1 MFKKIISIAL
11 NLLKIS
17 FKDKSSILWL
27 FVMPIIWTTLLGAV
41 SGFGGGG
48 SSKVPV
54 AIINS
59 DKGAY
64 GKIYEEIIKDENEL
78 EVILYSEEKLDEVI
92 NMVKDTKIS
101 VLIYI
106 PEKFSES
113 ILENDEITITIYKST
128 RSSSFYI
135 EELIKKITNQINISS
150 LTGHFVVEHIQK
162 ILILSDLD
170 KKKYFENS
178 FIESLNLLTKNNL
191 ISVDYEVVSTQKE
204 SLVLPSGF
212 NATSPGFGVM
222 FVMIGAFFTA
232 VVLAEERETNI
243 LSRLLTT
250 PVNKITILTGKLLGV
265 FCVSIIQFLFI
276 IFFGQ
281 FILKVNWGNSPFA
294 VLLIAISFTLSAVG
308 LGTILSSI
316 VKTSAQAG
324 AFSVLIS
331 FVTSMIGGAWWPLE
345 IMPKYLQNIGKLTPQ
360 YWAINGFN
368 KIILRGFGLKE
379 IMPNFSILIIYAV
392 VSLFLA
398 SLLFKYE

>member
-1 MFKKIISIAL
+1 MIRKIILVAS

-17 FKDKSSILWL
+17 FKDKSTILWL

-41 SGFGGGG
+41 SNFGSSG

-59 DKGAY
+59 DKGSY
-64 GKIYEEIIKDENEL
+64 GNIYQDIMKNEEEL
-78 EVILYSEEKLDEVI
+78 NIILYSEEEFEETI
-92 NMVKDTKIS
+92 NMVKDTKIA

-106 PEKFSES
+106 PENFSNS
-113 ILENDEITITIYKST
+113 ILNDNEVTVDVYKST
-128 RSSSFYI
+128 RYSSYYI
-135 EELIKKITNQINISS
+135 EELIKKITNQINICS
-150 LTGHFVVEHIQK
+150 LTGHF
-162 ILILSDLD
+162 ILKNIEKRIILNDLD
-170 KKKYFENS
+170 KKRYFEYS
-178 FIESLNLLTKNNL
+178 FYDAISKLTSKNI
-191 ISVDYEVVSTQKE
+191 ISVEYEVISTQKE
-204 SLVLPSGF
+204 NLVLPSGF

-232 VVLAEERETNI
+232 VVIAEERETNI
-243 LSRLLTT
+243 LARLLTT
-250 PVNKITILTGKLLGV
+250 PITKLAILTGKLFGV
-265 FCVSIIQFLFI
+265 FCVSIVQFLFI

-281 FILKVNWGNSPFA
+281 FILRVNWGNSPTL

-316 VKTSAQAG
+316 VKTSSQAG

-331 FVTSMIGGAWWPLE
+331 FTTSMLGGAWWPLE

-368 KIILRGFGLKE
+368 KIILRGFGINE
-379 IMPNFSILIIYAV
+379 IMPNFTILILYAIG
-392 VSLFLA
+392 SLLIA
-398 SLLFKYE
+398 SLIFKYE

>member
-17 FKDKSSILWL
+17 FKDRSSILWL
-27 FVMPIIWTTLLGAV
+27 FIMPIIWTTLIGAV
-41 SGFGGGG
+41 SGFGSGGT
-48 SSKVPV
+48 SKVPV
-54 AIINS
+54 AVINS

-64 GKIYEEIIKDENEL
+64 GKIYEEIIENENEL

-113 ILENDEITITIYKST
+113 ILKNDEITITIYKST

-135 EELIKKITNQINISS
+135 EELVKKITNQINISS
-150 LTGHFVVEHIQK
+150 QTGHFVVEHIEK

-178 FIESLNLLTKNNL
+178 FIDSLNLLTKNNL

-204 SLVLPSGF
+204 SLVLASGF

-250 PVNKITILTGKLLGV
+250 PVTKVTILTGKLLGV

-316 VKTSAQAG
+316 VKTSSQAG

-331 FVTSMIGGAWWPLE
+331 FVTSMVGGAWWPLE

-379 IMPNFSILIIYAV
+379 IMPNFTILIIYAL

>member
-162 ILILSDLD
+162 ILILSNLD
-170 KKKYFENS
+170 KKKFFENS

-294 VLLIAISFTLSAVG
+294 VLLISISFTLSAVG

-379 IMPNFSILIIYAV
+379 IMPNFSILIVYAV